1 MIQPIKLFK
10 KRPSNFVGKLKL
22 LTTFKIQK
30 VLKQIF

>member
-10 KRPSNFVGKLKL
+10 KRPSDFVGRLKL
-22 LTTFKIQK
+22 LIKFKIK